1 MIRCRKPAGD
11 GSADGLFAGYLL
23 GWKGLHARPGLFVKG
38 PGSAKAKTVWV
49 IAHRGASGSAP
60 ENTLAAFRRAV
71 ELGAGFIETD
81 LQLSRDTRLVALHD
95 PTLERTTNGIGKVSS
110 ATLAELR
117 KLDAG
122 GWFQGP
128 AAEPGSFSGERLP
141 TIEEILAFGQEKDI
155 GLFLEIKAPGASGA
169 EHTLVGALHAAD
181 AVRRTVVLSFDPGL
195 LAKVRQLDPLI
206 VAGYLYGES
215 LADAV
220 EKAVAAGARQILP
233 RVDRIT
239 ANLVEEA
246 HRSDLKIVAWTVNA
260 RQKMKELMD
269 LGVDGI
275 ITDYPQELVSL
286 LAG

>member
-1 MIRCRKPAGD
+1 M
-11 GSADGLFAGYLL
+11 
-23 GWKGLHARPGLFVKG
+23 
-38 PGSAKAKTVWV
+38 WV

-81 LQLSRDTRLVALHD
+81 LQLSRDTRLGALHD

>member
-1 MIRCRKPAGD
+1 M
-11 GSADGLFAGYLL
+11 
-23 GWKGLHARPGLFVKG
+23 
-38 PGSAKAKTVWV
+38 WV

-95 PTLERTTNGIGKVSS
+95 PTLERTTNGSGKVSS
-110 ATLAELR
+110 TTLAELR

-128 AAEPGSFSGERLP
+128 VAEPGSFSGEPVP

-181 AVRRTVVLSFDPGL
+181 AVGRTVVLSFDPGL
-195 LAKVRQLDPLI
+195 LGKVRQLDPLI
-206 VAGYLYGES
+206 VAGYLYDES

-220 EKAVAAGARQILP
+220 GKAVAAGARQILP

>member
-1 MIRCRKPAGD
+1 M
-11 GSADGLFAGYLL
+11 
-23 GWKGLHARPGLFVKG
+23 
-38 PGSAKAKTVWV
+38 WV

-110 ATLAELR
+110 ATLAELQ

-122 GWFQGP
+122 AWFQGP
-128 AAEPGSFSGERLP
+128 AAEPGSFSGERVP

-169 EHTLVGALHAAD
+169 DNTLVGALHAAD
-181 AVRRTVVLSFDPGL
+181 AVGRTVVLSFDPGV
-195 LAKVRQLDPLI
+195 LAKVRKLDPLI
-206 VAGYLYGES
+206 MVGYLYEDS